1 MVFAMWGGEWD
12 ILWLDEVDSTNTYVR
27 ERARQGTAEGLVV
40 VAEHQT
46 AGRGRLDRR
55 WESPPGANLLASVL
69 LRPACEEAE
78 VYLSTSAVALAA
90 ADACSEVAGVG
101 PVLKWPNDLLAGP
114 REAKLAGILAEAEFS
129 GGALSAVVVGIG
141 INVAWPGPE
150 VVAGTCLDDLR
161 AIADPVDRHELLER
175 MLVHLALRRPLLDD
189 VGGRRQLADEV
200 RRRCVTIGRRVR
212 VALAGEELVGQ
223 AVGIDDAGRLVV
235 ETAAGTRTVSA
246 GDVVHVRASP
256 EAEPDATPPTPV

>member
-27 ERARQGTAEGLVV
+27 DQARQGAPEGLVV

-78 VYLSTSAVALAA
+78 VYLSTAAVALAA
-90 ADACSEVAGVG
+90 ADACSEVAGVE

-114 REAKLAGILAEAEFS
+114 DEAKLAGILAEAEFS
-129 GGALSAVVVGIG
+129 AGALPAVVVGIG

-150 VVAGTCLDDLR
+150 VAGGTCLDDLR
-161 AIADPVDRHELLER
+161 AMADPVDRHELLER
-175 MLVHLALRRPLLDD
+175 MLVGLAARRPLLDD
-189 VGGRRQLADEV
+189 EGGGV
-200 RRRCVTIGRRVR
+200 SWPTRCAGVARPSGGAVR
-212 VALAGEELVGQ
+212 VVLAGEELVGQ
-223 AVGIDDAGRLVV
+223 AVGIDDAGHLVV